1 MSLASESLGDLAG
14 RADTA
19 IGSRAA
25 TWIPALAL
33 IAILIAMPALVGRFV
48 LSEVLALA
56 FIYGIIALSLQFLA
70 GYGGMVS
77 LAQMTVAGVSGYM
90 VAIFGEN
97 TMNFGY
103 AWPAWAAIPIALAAA
118 VVAGAV
124 IGALSVRTAGIYT
137 IMITLAIATAF
148 YYFTLQNYDFFNGY
162 NGVNGVLP
170 PPVFGLNWRD
180 PAPLYYLSLG
190 VAALCY
196 AAAVYVS
203 RSTFGLALQG
213 IRDNPRRM
221 EALGFHVAAHRVAAH
236 VFAGLIAGIGGILF
250 VWHNARISPGTI
262 DTAACIDILVIAVL
276 GGMRHPI
283 GAFIGALI
291 YVGLSAFAIDLIE
304 FAVGR
309 ERFKLVIG
317 LGFLLVVL
325 FSPDGVLGLWSKL
338 RQKLARPSGAN
349 GF

>member
-1 MSLASESLGDLAG
+1 MTLASDSMSDFTGATDAAARYDRTSWLPTLVLA
-14 RADTA
+14 AV
-19 IGSRAA
+19 
-25 TWIPALAL
+25 
-33 IAILIAMPALVGRFV
+33 LIAMPALVGRFV

-56 FIYGIIALSLQFLA
+56 LIYGIIALSLQFLA

-77 LAQMTVAGVSGYM
+77 LAQMTIAGVAGYM
-90 VAIFGEN
+90 VAIFGVN

-103 AWPAWAAIPIALAAA
+103 AWPAWAAILIALGGALL
-118 VVAGAV
+118 AGAI

-137 IMITLAIATAF
+137 IMITIAIATAF

-180 PAPLYYLSLG
+180 PAPLYYLCLG
-190 VAALCY
+190 VGALCY
-196 AAAVYVS
+196 AAVVYVS
-203 RSTFGLALQG
+203 RAPFGLALQG
-213 IRDNPRRM
+213 IRDNARRM
-221 EALGFHVAAHRVAAH
+221 EALGFNVTLHRIAAHI
-236 VFAGLIAGIGGILF
+236 FAGLIAGIGGILF

-262 DTAACIDILVIAVL
+262 DTSACLDILIIAVL
-276 GGMRHPI
+276 GGLRHPI

-291 YVGLSAFAIDLIE
+291 YVSLSAFAIDLIE

-338 RQKLARPSGAN
+338 RQKLTRQSGA
-349 GF
+349 GSY